1 MQRSSQNKGT
11 SRFEKNSSP
20 NFFPAWLKVNRW
32 RKIISRP
39 IREGKVPPR
48 ETETSLEGWMEGN
61 GNLNLPSTLSRPRIL
76 SPSLFVC
83 VSQSDWSFS
92 HSPSVF
98 FFPPLNSSPVL
109 SLIVKSLWSLNGLF
123 APTDFRFVT
132 SIKVGH
138 FVRWKMSF
146 REHVLG
152 GEKRKRS
159 KRERGRERGKRRCSL
174 NDHRGWWT
182 PRRNLIFSPVET
194 SLFIS
199 PYFISSPRILP
210 SVPVFGSL
218 PPRLFGMHTERS
230 SLLNAAVLL
239 SLSNCLKRKYIP
251 FALLQDFVT
260 RIVELSLR
268 SLLHNVRFLSRKYYP
283 SPLIMY

>member
-1 MQRSSQNKGT
+1 
-11 SRFEKNSSP
+11 
-20 NFFPAWLKVNRW
+20 
-32 RKIISRP
+32 
-39 IREGKVPPR
+39 
-48 ETETSLEGWMEGN
+48 MEGN

-159 KRERGRERGKRRCSL
+159 EKEREKERKAKMFVEWPPRMMDSQEPHFFSCRDKPFYFTLFHPLRPHASFCSL
-174 NDHRGWWT
+174 YLVRYPRVYLVCT
-182 PRRNLIFSPVET
+182 P
-194 SLFIS
+194 
-199 PYFISSPRILP
+199 
-210 SVPVFGSL
+210 
-218 PPRLFGMHTERS
+218 ERS

-283 SPLIMY
+283 SPLIIY

>member
-1 MQRSSQNKGT
+1 
-11 SRFEKNSSP
+11 
-20 NFFPAWLKVNRW
+20 
-32 RKIISRP
+32 
-39 IREGKVPPR
+39 
-48 ETETSLEGWMEGN
+48 MEGN

-159 KRERGRERGKRRCSL
+159 EKEREKERKAKM
-174 NDHRGWWT
+174 
-182 PRRNLIFSPVET
+182 FVEW
-194 SLFIS
+194 
-199 PYFISSPRILP
+199 
-210 SVPVFGSL
+210 
-218 PPRLFGMHTERS
+218 PPRMMDSQEPHFFSCRDKPFYFTLFHPLRPHTSFCSR
-230 SLLNAAVLL
+230 
-239 SLSNCLKRKYIP
+239 IW
-251 FALLQDFVT
+251 FVT
-260 RIVELSLR
+260 PAFIWYAHQRD
-268 SLLHNVRFLSRKYYP
+268 LHFLTLQFCY
-283 SPLIMY
+283 LWATV

>member
-11 SRFEKNSSP
+11 NVSFREKFLAKLLPCLVKSESMKENNFTADKGRKGPAAGNRDVARGLDGRKWKFKSSLNVVEASNP
-20 NFFPAWLKVNRW
+20 L
-32 RKIISRP
+32 
-39 IREGKVPPR
+39 
-48 ETETSLEGWMEGN
+48 SL
-61 GNLNLPSTLSRPRIL
+61 
-76 SPSLFVC
+76 SLCVC

-159 KRERGRERGKRRCSL
+159 EKEREKERKAKM
-174 NDHRGWWT
+174 
-182 PRRNLIFSPVET
+182 FVEW
-194 SLFIS
+194 
-199 PYFISSPRILP
+199 
-210 SVPVFGSL
+210 
-218 PPRLFGMHTERS
+218 PPRMMDSQEPHFFSCRDKPFYFTLFHPLRPHTSFCSR
-230 SLLNAAVLL
+230 
-239 SLSNCLKRKYIP
+239 IW
-251 FALLQDFVT
+251 FVT
-260 RIVELSLR
+260 PAFIWYAHQRD
-268 SLLHNVRFLSRKYYP
+268 LHFLTLQFCY
-283 SPLIMY
+283 LWATV